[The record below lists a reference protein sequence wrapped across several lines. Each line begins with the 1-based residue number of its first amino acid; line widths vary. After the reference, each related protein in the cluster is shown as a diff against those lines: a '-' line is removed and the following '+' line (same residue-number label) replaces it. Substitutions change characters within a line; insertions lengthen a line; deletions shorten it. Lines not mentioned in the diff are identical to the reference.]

1 MKNIKLVLTT
11 AIFTTLFG
19 CVNNDNYNAPDLSGE
34 CGELTATKT
43 IQNIA
48 TLATGT
54 VQLYDDTVT
63 PGVSAD
69 DVIEAYVTSS
79 DEGGNF
85 YKSISM
91 VSLDGTKGFSVPV
104 DDYNLYTKFEPGRK
118 VFIKIKSRYFY
129 NNPLTNGLEIG
140 NLYDNGAP
148 LADEVG
154 RLEIVEYQNVIKR
167 SCTKVDENTL
177 VNNLT
182 IPAMLNDANLNKLI
196 EISGVQFSDSNVGK
210 TYYDST
216 NQIGGATNNI
226 VSDALGNT
234 LVVRVSEFA
243 NFASKPVSSL
253 NGKIRGVLTKYL
265 GGYQFMVRT
274 ENDIMLTNTR
284 FDSAPAIGGS
294 AISYLGAFTENF
306 ESYTAG
312 SITTGQTNFPKYIN
326 DPAVGSKYWYTATFS
341 SNKYIVMSSFSS
353 NTTFQEQNNKSY
365 FIVPVNFTAANSM
378 QFKTQDRFNVGG
390 VLKVYTSTNYIPNGD
405 INAATLTNITSNF
418 NIASGTTSGTTTAFE
433 SSNVYNFPAGLTGNG
448 FIIFEYTGG
457 YSFNP
462 DLTTTMH
469 LDDIVVN

>member
-11 AIFTTLFG
+11 AIFATLFG
-19 CVNNDNYNAPDLSGE
+19 CVNNDNYADPDLSGE
-34 CGELTATKT
+34 CGDLTATKT
-43 IQNIA
+43 VQNIA

-54 VQLYDDTVT
+54 VKSYNSTVP

-69 DVIEAYVTSS
+69 DIIEAYVTSS

-118 VFIKIKSRYFY
+118 VYIRMKNRYFY

-140 NLYDNGAP
+140 NLFDNGEP

-154 RLEIVEYQNVIKR
+154 RLEIVEYQDIVKR

-177 VNNLT
+177 VNTMT

-196 EISGVQFSDSNVGK
+196 EISGVQFSDANVGK
-210 TYYDST
+210 TYYDSN

-234 LVVRVSEFA
+234 LIVRISEFA
-243 NFASKPVSSL
+243 TFAAKPVSSL

-284 FDSAPAIGGS
+284 IDSAPPIVGNANVFD
-294 AISYLGAFTENF
+294 ATLNEPFTSYALNLA
-306 ESYTAG
+306 
-312 SITTGQTNFPKYIN
+312 NFPKYIN
-326 DPAVGSKYWYTATFS
+326 DADFGPRYWQIKQFPTGTG
-341 SNKYIVMSSFSS
+341 NKYIEMSSFAG
-353 NTTFQEQNNKSY
+353 NGNPGVPCKTF
-365 FIVPVNFTAANSM
+365 FMVPVNFTAASTM
-378 QFKTQDRFNVGG
+378 TFKKEMRFFRGEVA
-390 VLKVYTSTNYIPNGD
+390 LKVYYIKSADYVPGSAVD
-405 INAATLTNITSNF
+405 RTKLTDITSGSGF
-418 NIASGTTSGTTTAFE
+418 NILYPAIGASENSFTSPGTF
-433 SSNVYNFPAGLTGNG
+433 NIPASLTGNG
-448 FIIFEYTGG
+448 YFVFEYIGT
-457 YSFNP
+457 
-462 DLTTTMH
+462 DTQTTTVQI
-469 LDDIVVN
+469 DDITIG